1 MGNDLIFFFFKKG
14 LTDSSFHPRDIC
26 KKIMIERTMQSD
38 TSNGGLSGLGGVNSF
53 SGNTLCV
60 VGGGCGGVNR
70 SVIRPTDLPTENRR
84 WIRQHRKLTHLVSPH
99 LPSVA
104 HSSHS
109 SHLSSSSQTQSKIV
123 AQSFP
128 TPMEEPKKV
137 LKAQYIGSAEVLQP
151 TGMDVLNGA
160 IDQLLETVP
169 VEQYEHVCVSVAPS
183 MISIVGVSC
192 QFYILSY
199 QHLKLTK

>member
-1 MGNDLIFFFFKKG
+1 
-14 LTDSSFHPRDIC
+14 
-26 KKIMIERTMQSD
+26 MIERTMQSD
-38 TSNGGLSGLGGVNSF
+38 TSNLSGLGGVNNF
-53 SGNTLCV
+53 SGNTLSIV
-60 VGGGCGGVNR
+60 AGGGVNR

-84 WIRQHRKLTHLVSPH
+84 WIRQHRKLHLVSPH

-109 SHLSSSSQTQSKIV
+109 SSSSLQTQSKIV

-137 LKAQYIGSAEVLQP
+137 LKAQYVGSAEVLQP

-169 VEQYEHVCVSVAPS
+169 VEQFENVSVSVAPS

-192 QFYILSY
+192 LFFTVSN
-199 QHLKLTK
+199 

>member
-1 MGNDLIFFFFKKG
+1 
-14 LTDSSFHPRDIC
+14 
-26 KKIMIERTMQSD
+26 MIERTMQSD
-38 TSNGGLSGLGGVNSF
+38 TSVSGLSGLGGVNNF
-53 SGNTLCV
+53 SSNTLSV
-60 VGGGCGGVNR
+60 VGGGVGGVNR

-84 WIRQHRKLTHLVSPH
+84 WIRQHRKLHLVSPH
-99 LPSVA
+99 LASVA

-109 SHLSSSSQTQSKIV
+109 SHSISISSQTQSKIV

-137 LKAQYIGSAEVLQP
+137 LKAHYVGSAEVLQP

-169 VEQYEHVCVSVAPS
+169 VEQYEHVSVSVAPS
-183 MISIVGVSC
+183 MISIVGVS
-192 QFYILSY
+192 FPL
-199 QHLKLTK
+199 

>member
-1 MGNDLIFFFFKKG
+1 
-14 LTDSSFHPRDIC
+14 
-26 KKIMIERTMQSD
+26 MIERTMQSD
-38 TSNGGLSGLGGVNSF
+38 SSNMSGLGGVNNF
-53 SGNTLCV
+53 SGNSLGIIGNS
-60 VGGGCGGVNR
+60 GGSINR

-84 WIRQHRKLTHLVSPH
+84 WIRQHRKLHLVSPH

-109 SHLSSSSQTQSKIV
+109 SHCSSSSSSSQNQSKIV

-169 VEQYEHVCVSVAPS
+169 VEQYENVSVSVAPS
-183 MISIVGVSC
+183 MISIVGVSDI
-192 QFYILSY
+192 YVKI
-199 QHLKLTK
+199 KM